1 MPEALQQLSEHW
13 SEGSGVPSRVELT
26 GEVPTLSRDVEVSVL
41 RTAQE
46 ALANVRKHAD
56 AREVTLTFSQIGDL
70 VVLDVHDD
78 GRGFVP
84 DGSPPTNGQDGG
96 FGLLG
101 MRERAEQLGGR
112 LLVESTPG
120 EGTTVVLEL
129 PVP

>member
-1 MPEALQQLSEHW
+1 M
-13 SEGSGVPSRVELT
+13 
-26 GEVPTLSRDVEVSVL
+26 
-41 RTAQE
+41 
-46 ALANVRKHAD
+46 
-56 AREVTLTFSQIGDL
+56 

-78 GRGFVP
+78 GRGFTA
-84 DGSPPTNGQDGG
+84 DDNASANGRNGDG

-112 LLVESTPG
+112 LLLESTPG